1 MFLKRKAI
9 KIWKEKMHHS
19 LKPEAFVEVIE
30 KNEVYRLSK
39 LEHESIVKY
48 YDFFIHDRHICVVLE
63 YCEVN
68 LVLKLI

>member
-1 MFLKRKAI
+1 MERKSASFI
-9 KIWKEKMHHS
+9 K
-19 LKPEAFVEVIE
+19 PADFVRELE
-30 KNEVYRLSK
+30 KNEASRLSQ